1 MCSAHPKIDK
11 NTTRVRLIELA
22 PTSLNVELVCY
33 VLTQDFN
40 EFAEVRED
48 LLLRIMHFVEDSG
61 SSLASPSQTLYLSD
75 AGKQQIKAAAKN
87 VLEPNEA
94 ATKNSSKQG

>member
-1 MCSAHPKIDK
+1 
-11 NTTRVRLIELA
+11 

-61 SSLASPSQTLYLSD
+61 NSLASPSQTLYLSD
-75 AGKQQIKAAAKN
+75 TGAAKDKIKSAAQQGMQ
-87 VLEPNEA
+87 LNEGKA
-94 ATKNSSKQG
+94 SPA